1 MLAWPQRQRVEEE
14 TDRPQRLHD
23 EHRVRKK
30 AIMNRGLGERPGSAR
45 PSFAGDDG
53 EAHGDGARLN
63 VAIVCREYAGETR
76 AMRAALPTRQEIL
89 RRIGIAG
96 AVVNWDICARQ
107 PM

>member
-1 MLAWPQRQRVEEE
+1 VSKKKL
-14 TDRPQRLHD
+14 DRPQRLHD

-76 AMRAALPTRQEIL
+76 AMRAALPTHQKIL